1 MAETLRVRTALDKG
15 YRPLSGQFKTTVLV
29 ELTPPKRLHR
39 LPLNLGLLLDT
50 SESMGG
56 DSHKLDHARQACL
69 TVIDSLGPEDLVTV
83 VTFSSDAK
91 TLIPASRP
99 DQALRQ
105 SAVAALSGLRA
116 EGVTSLLRGL
126 DRVFGD
132 VRRHAGPDCSSF
144 VILLSD
150 GYPTT
155 DAGYVDEDVERYIR
169 RVDGEM
175 RERGLSLSV
184 IGLGDASHYDQAFLR
199 RLADAGNGQ
208 NLYCRSP
215 EQLGALFEQEFSRIQ
230 RTVLSDVRLTIRDLA
245 GTPRKLWR
253 VFPDKKLFDAPK
265 LADNAFDV
273 AIGSFQDEQPQ
284 AFLIDVVTDAGDG
297 MDAGRRR
304 LLTCDISWSDEGG
317 AQRHSDH
324 PVVLEYTS
332 DERALGQRNP
342 EVVRLAT
349 ECMDAMLEEQ
359 LEDAVATEDRSK
371 QTAVLLRKKQITKQL
386 GKAAATRVLEEMESA
401 LERGES
407 ISQDALARSSQA
419 TKPTQRLG

>member
-1 MAETLRVRTALDKG
+1 MAEALRLRTALDKA
-15 YRPLSGQFKTTVLV
+15 YRPLRGQFMTTVMV
-29 ELTPPKRLHR
+29 ELSPPKRLHR

-56 DSHKLDHARQACL
+56 ESQKLDHARQACL
-69 TVIDSLGPEDLVTV
+69 TVIEALGVEDLLTL

-91 TLIPASRP
+91 ALLPATRVDDTLRAS
-99 DQALRQ
+99 AG
-105 SAVAALSGLRA
+105 AALAGLRA
-116 EGVTSLLRGL
+116 EGVTSLIRGL
-126 DRVFGD
+126 DRVFDD

-169 RVDGEM
+169 RVDREM

-208 NLYCRSP
+208 SLYCRSP
-215 EQLGALFEQEFSRIQ
+215 EQLGELFAQEFSRIQ
-230 RTVLSDVRLTIRDLA
+230 RTVLADVRLTVRDLA
-245 GTPRKLWR
+245 GTPRRLWR
-253 VFPDKKLFDAPK
+253 VFPDKKLFDAPTVD
-265 LADNAFDV
+265 AGSFSV
-273 AIGSFQDEQPQ
+273 AIGSFQDEQSQ
-284 AFLIDVVTDAGDG
+284 AFLVDVVTDAGDG
-297 MDAGRRR
+297 LAPGRRR
-304 LLTCDISWSDEGG
+304 LLTCEVSWSDEGG
-317 AQRHSDH
+317 QQRHVEQ
-324 PVVLEYTS
+324 PVVIEYTA

-349 ECMDAMLEEQ
+349 ECMDALLEEQ
-359 LEDAVATEDRSK
+359 LEDAVAAEDRTR
-371 QTAVLLRKKQITKQL
+371 QTAVLLRKKQVTKQL
-386 GKAAATRVLEEMESA
+386 GKASATRVLEEMESA

>member
-1 MAETLRVRTALDKG
+1 MAEALRVRTALDKA
-15 YRPLSGQFKTTVLV
+15 YRPLAGQFLTTVLV

-56 DSHKLDHARQACL
+56 ESRKLDHARQACL
-69 TVIDSLGPEDLVTV
+69 ALIEALGAEDLVTL

-91 TLIPASRP
+91 ALLPAQRADES
-99 DQALRQ
+99 LRR
-105 SAVAALSGLRA
+105 SAEAALTQLRA
-116 EGVTSLLRGL
+116 EGVTSLMRGL
-126 DRVFGD
+126 DRVFED
-132 VRRHAGPDCSSF
+132 VRRHAGPDRTSF

-155 DAGYVDEDVERYIR
+155 DAGYVDEDAERYIR
-169 RVDGEM
+169 RVDREM
-175 RERGLSLSV
+175 RERGLSVSV

-208 NLYCRSP
+208 SMYCRSP
-215 EQLGALFEQEFSRIQ
+215 EQLGQVFEQEFQRIQ

-245 GTPRKLWR
+245 GTPRRLWR
-253 VFPDKKLFDAPK
+253 VFPDKKKFDQPAVE
-265 LADNAFDV
+265 DHAFSV
-273 AIGSFQDEQPQ
+273 SLGSFQDEQSQ
-284 AFLIDVVTDAGDG
+284 AYLIDLVTDAGEG
-297 MDAGRRR
+297 VEAGRRR

-317 AQRHSDH
+317 HQRHSDY
-324 PVVLEYTS
+324 PVVLEYTA
-332 DERALGQRNP
+332 DARALGQRNP

-349 ECMDAMLEEQ
+349 ECMDAELEEQ
-359 LEDAVATEDRSK
+359 LEDAVSTSDRKK
-371 QTAVLLRKKQITKQL
+371 QTAVLLRKKQVTKQL

-401 LERGES
+401 LERGED